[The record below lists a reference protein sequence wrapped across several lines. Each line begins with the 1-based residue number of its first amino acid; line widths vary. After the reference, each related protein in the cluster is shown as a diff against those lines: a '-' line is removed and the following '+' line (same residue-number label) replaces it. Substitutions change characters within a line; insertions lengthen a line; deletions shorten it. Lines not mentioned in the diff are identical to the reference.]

1 MKTLFAVIALVACT
15 SVQANVGAQP
25 KAAQD
30 PSWVKDMQPTHCN
43 QGWCYNY
50 ATGKEFFDFD
60 LQDGDHVLFDPKKYP
75 EAKLK
80 QIEPEVLEWV
90 KKNGIQVP

>member
-30 PSWVKDMQPTHCN
+30 PSWVKDMQPVHCN
-43 QGWCYNY
+43 AGDCYNY
-50 ATGKEFFDFD
+50 ATGKSFFNFEMR
-60 LQDGDHVLFDPKKYP
+60 DGDHVVFDLKKYSP
-75 EAKLK
+75 EQLQHMA
-80 QIEPEVLEWV
+80 PEVQEWI